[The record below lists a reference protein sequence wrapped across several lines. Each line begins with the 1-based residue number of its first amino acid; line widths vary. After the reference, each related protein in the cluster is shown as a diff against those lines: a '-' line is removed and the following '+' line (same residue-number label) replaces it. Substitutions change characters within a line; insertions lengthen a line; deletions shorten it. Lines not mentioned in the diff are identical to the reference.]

1 MKMRNTKKNLISEIP
16 KTNYENSQYIDSGKS
31 EKYKQMILESY
42 GERERLVREAE
53 RKSITTLSRS
63 RTTQLEK
70 EGKHPKRIVLGSNS
84 VAWRLSSLLLFIN
97 SKPINWGDK

>member
-1 MKMRNTKKNLISEIP
+1 MKISNTKKNLNYGSP
-16 KTNYENSQYIDSGKS
+16 KSQDESPNYLTI
-31 EKYKQMILESY
+31 EKLKHNILKSY

-70 EGKHPKRIVLGSNS
+70 EGKHPKRIKLGGNSCAWVLSEI
-84 VAWRLSSLLLFIN
+84 LLFIN
-97 SKPINWGDK
+97 RKPINWEDQ